1 MEYRD
6 LIKKHYQ
13 KEAKEKQLSLSC
25 TMADLNTRRLEIEN
39 IISYLKDGERCLEVG
54 CGNGIASIAISKN
67 KKLDL
72 TCIDFSSEMIALAKK
87 QSIKEIQGKIRFEKQ
102 DILEFK
108 TKNYFDTVFTER
120 CIINLLKWSEQ
131 KKALKNMAGA
141 LKKGG
146 KLILLEAFSD
156 GLEEL
161 NRARQEVGLEKIK
174 PTYHNLH
181 LNKESVIRYLAE
193 QGLEFIAENN
203 FLSSY
208 YFGSR
213 VIYPAIA
220 KANKKEIKYNSSF
233 VNFFS
238 FLPPCGNYSHIKTLV
253 FKKIKNYE

>member
-1 MEYRD
+1 M
-6 LIKKHYQ
+6 
-13 KEAKEKQLSLSC
+13 
-25 TMADLNTRRLEIEN
+25 EN
-39 IISYLKDGERCLEVG
+39 IISHLKDGERCLEVG
-54 CGNGIASIAISKN
+54 CGNGVASIAISK
-67 KKLDL
+67 KKKIDL
-72 TCIDFSSEMIALAKK
+72 TCIDFFPEMIVLAKK
-87 QSIKEIQGKIRFEKQ
+87 QPVKGIKGKIGFERQ

-120 CIINLLKWSEQ
+120 CVINLLKWSEQ
-131 KKALKNMAGA
+131 KKALKNMAAA

-174 PTYHNLH
+174 PAYHNLH
-181 LNKESVIRYLAE
+181 LDKKSVVGYLSE
-193 QGLEFIAENN
+193 EGLEFIAENN

-220 KANKKEIKYNSSF
+220 KANKKKIKYNSSF

-253 FKKIKNYE
+253 FKKI

>member
-1 MEYRD
+1 MANYKI
-6 LIKKHYQ
+6 LVKKHYR

-25 TMADLNTRRLEIEN
+25 TMADLNTRRLEMEN
-39 IISYLKDGERCLEVG
+39 IISHLKDGERCLEVG
-54 CGNGIASIAISKN
+54 CGNGVASIVISK
-67 KKLDL
+67 KKKIDL
-72 TCIDFSSEMIALAKK
+72 TCIDFFPEMIVLAKK
-87 QSIKEIQGKIRFEKQ
+87 QPVKGIKGKIRFERQ

-120 CIINLLKWSEQ
+120 CVINLLKWSEQ
-131 KKALKNMAGA
+131 KKALKNMAAA

-156 GLEEL
+156 GLGEL

-174 PTYHNLH
+174 PAYHNLH
-181 LNKESVIRYLAE
+181 LDKKSVVGYLAE
-193 QGLEFIAENN
+193 EGLEFIAENN

-220 KANKKEIKYNSSF
+220 KANNKEIKYNSSF

-253 FKKIKNYE
+253 FKKI